1 MWQLQPLTQLW
12 AYGCDLGYFD
22 LTNFT
27 TSTPDIR
34 LQDNNMTQG
43 EVDNFLSDLV
53 ASGWTGGTLN
63 IAGSNAAPGASGLAD
78 KATLEGYGSPW
89 TVTVTP

>member
-1 MWQLQPLTQLW
+1 MATQPLTQLW

-34 LQDNNMTQG
+34 LQDNNMTQEG
-43 EVDNFLSDLV
+43 EVDNFF
-53 ASGWTGGTLN
+53 
-63 IAGSNAAPGASGLAD
+63 
-78 KATLEGYGSPW
+78 
-89 TVTVTP
+89 